1 MFSHDWLEVGN
12 MQKHLMSIGK
22 AAVLNI
28 AVLLSPL
35 LTEAEQVLCGS
46 DRQNAEVRAAIFNVR
61 DFGAK
66 GDGIAK
72 DTAAVQKAIDAA
84 HAAGGGEVLLP
95 AGIYLSGS
103 IFLKSR
109 VDFHLAQG
117 AVLKGSP
124 DPADYNAADVVPQN
138 AASPRK
144 GDNTSGAHLVL
155 CVGQTDV
162 MMRGP
167 GKIDGNVSA
176 FLRDKDGKHPSS
188 KRQIVWR
195 TSQMIWFVDSQRI
208 RISDLEIADA
218 PYWSCFI
225 LNCSHVAVSGC
236 YIHTCRNPHTYN
248 GDGLDIDRCRY
259 VTVSDCRIDT
269 ADDCITLRASCGK
282 RLSEPQDC
290 AYITVANCVLSSSC
304 NAIRLGVGEGNIHHA
319 VFSNLV
325 ISDTKTAF
333 NYVAAYSPTSRGTD
347 ITDIRVSNVLIDALE
362 FCRIH
367 HMHSDV
373 ARFDNLYFSDISG
386 KVRKPS
392 RLYAVSKAPFGRI
405 RFRNIDLTEGFEA
418 VNAPDV
424 KAEDGTFCE
433 LPLSDAER
441 AKLAAGV
448 DAHTIRLH

>member
-1 MFSHDWLEVGN
+1 MVRVALVAAIFC
-12 MQKHLMSIGK
+12 LMSF
-22 AAVLNI
+22 A
-28 AVLLSPL
+28 
-35 LTEAEQVLCGS
+35 EA
-46 DRQNAEVRAAIFNVR
+46 RPFNVR

-95 AGIYLSGS
+95 AGVYLSGS

-138 AASPRK
+138 AASPRS
-144 GDNTSGAHLVL
+144 GDNTSGGHLVL

-162 MMRGP
+162 TMRGP

-176 FLRDKDGKHPSS
+176 FLRDKNGKHPSC
-188 KRQIVWR
+188 KRAIVWR

-208 RISDLEIADA
+208 RIRDLEIADA

-225 LNCSHVAVSGC
+225 LNCSHVAVTGC
-236 YIHTCRNPHTYN
+236 YIHTRRQPHTYN
-248 GDGLDIDRCRY
+248 GDGLDIDRCQH

-269 ADDCITLRASCGK
+269 ADDCITLRASCEK
-282 RLSEPQDC
+282 RLAAPQDC
-290 AYITVANCVLSSSC
+290 ACISVDNCILASSC
-304 NAIRLGVGEGNIHHA
+304 NAIRLGVGGGKIHHA

-333 NYVAAYSPTSRGTD
+333 NYVASYSPASRGTD
-347 ITDIRVSNVLIDALE
+347 ITDVRVSNVIVDALE

-367 HMHSDV
+367 HMHSDE

-386 KVRKPS
+386 QVRNPS

-405 RFRNIDLTEGFEA
+405 RFRNVDLAEGFEA

-424 KAEDGTFCE
+424 KAEGGTFRE
-433 LPLSDAER
+433 LTLSDAER
-441 AKLAAGV
+441 AKLAEGI
-448 DAHTIRLH
+448 DAHRIRLY